1 MANRIYSETL
11 HELERAYG
19 PGGVL
24 RHVTNSCTPISRH
37 TDFTSLWLRH
47 LKQTALTRGFTGRLA
62 RGLKNRLLE
71 EFNQKDIEILPYPL
85 QRALVRHLS
94 IPAEK
99 AGKSELLPL
108 WGAEPNLSRSTNV
121 RVLLDTFVEE
131 ISEIA
136 GAVQNWSTHRQALAL
151 ERSEMEV

>member
-1 MANRIYSETL
+1 MPKLRLGSPRWNTEITASFGQPHLLGNLARARARL
-11 HELERAYG
+11 RARRRPAPRHEFVYTHLATHG
-19 PGGVL
+19 
-24 RHVTNSCTPISRH
+24 
-37 TDFTSLWLRH
+37 FSLWLRH

-62 RGLKNRLLE
+62 RGLKNRLLD

-108 WGAEPNLSRSTNV
+108 WGAKRQLIAQHEC
-121 RVLLDTFVEE
+121 
-131 ISEIA
+131 A
-136 GAVQNWSTHRQALAL
+136 GATRHIRGGDF
-151 ERSEMEV
+151 